1 MQFKYRAVAEN
12 GQIIEGLQDAKD
24 EQELV
29 AMLKS
34 SSYMPISV
42 GKTAGSGGSMEV
54 TFAKVRK
61 KDMAVFCRQFHT
73 MLNAGVSVVKCLDI
87 LERQTENNLLRKAIN
102 NAWENVQKGMTLSEA
117 LKENS
122 RVFPSILISMV
133 EAGEVSGT
141 LDTIMERMSAHFE
154 KEFKIENKVKGAM
167 IYPIVLAGVAT
178 AVVLFMMIAVLPGF
192 IQMFESSGIRLPL
205 PTRILLAV
213 SHTIIRRWYVYVLAA
228 SGLFTGLRYFGRS
241 EFGRQL
247 FDKWKLRLPVIKNT
261 NIKIA
266 ASKFSRTLSTILS
279 SGIPLVQGIELVS
292 RVMDNKYI
300 GEKMESVKEGV
311 RKGLSLSETIKEIGV
326 FPPMMDA
333 MIKIGEESGDLDGI
347 LAKTAGFYD
356 EEVEVAIQKMMEMMQ
371 PILIVVMALI
381 IGFIVMSIA
390 LPMFDMINMAAY

>member
-1 MQFKYRAVAEN
+1 
-12 GQIIEGLQDAKD
+12 
-24 EQELV
+24 
-29 AMLKS
+29 
-34 SSYMPISV
+34 
-42 GKTAGSGGSMEV
+42 
-54 TFAKVRK
+54 
-61 KDMAVFCRQFHT
+61 
-73 MLNAGVSVVKCLDI
+73 
-87 LERQTENNLLRKAIN
+87 
-102 NAWENVQKGMTLSEA
+102 
-117 LKENS
+117 
-122 RVFPSILISMV
+122 
-133 EAGEVSGT
+133 
-141 LDTIMERMSAHFE
+141 
-154 KEFKIENKVKGAM
+154 
-167 IYPIVLAGVAT
+167 
-178 AVVLFMMIAVLPGF
+178 MIAVLPGF

-371 PILIVVMALI
+371 PLMIVVMALI

-390 LPMFDMINMAAY
+390 LPMFDMINMSG